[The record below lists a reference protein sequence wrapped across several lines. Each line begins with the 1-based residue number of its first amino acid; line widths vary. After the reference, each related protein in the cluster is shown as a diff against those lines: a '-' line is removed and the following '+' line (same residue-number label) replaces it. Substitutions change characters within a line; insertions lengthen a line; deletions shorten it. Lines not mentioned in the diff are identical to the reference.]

1 MTPAKQRDIKCKHH
15 KPKENSQTCIII
27 QYLKKTKY
35 LQKHR
40 LSHIHTLHQHL
51 FTDDQQ
57 AKNKLERN
65 AEVLV
70 LSFHVPLT
78 QAA

>member
-1 MTPAKQRDIKCKHH
+1 MSPTKNVTPNANITNPKKTVKHV
-15 KPKENSQTCIII
+15 
-27 QYLKKTKY
+27 QYLTKKHS
-35 LQKHR
+35 LQKEHR

-51 FTDDQQ
+51 FTEDQQ
-57 AKNKLERN
+57 AKKKLERN

-70 LSFHVPLT
+70 LSFLVPLT

>member
-15 KPKENSQTCIII
+15 KPKENSQTCIYSIK
-27 QYLKKTKY
+27 KKTKY